1 MSTKSEQ
8 PKEAMCFRFRWFDTL
23 ECLPEA
29 ELRSML
35 KAIRAYAK
43 NDQAPEF
50 TGLAAALWH
59 EFKTCI
65 DHDKKE
71 YAAKCE
77 RLRENGCKGGRPRK
91 QMEEN
96 ETNENQEKPS
106 GFEENQMQPNET
118 NENQTEPKKPVLDL
132 DLKKEIPLSEVQR
145 KKDFSLQTS
154 DEKVVVLPVQ
164 DFRKWSRESFIASV
178 YAAIGKNPDFAQFRE
193 EFCTYWLEPDHKG
206 RFRFALQKTW
216 QTSGRLATWAK
227 KAGCVFR
234 TGRTNQTGQTA
245 ALSAAEQIRQLQEG

>member
-132 DLKKEIPLSEVQR
+132 DLKKETSSEEDA
-145 KKDFSLQTS
+145 KKKSFSLNQS
-154 DEKVVVLPVQ
+154 DEKVIVLKPM
-164 DFRKWSRESFIASV
+164 DFSKWEEADFIASV
-178 YAAIGKNPDFAQFRE
+178 YAAIGKNQEFAQYRE
-193 EFCTYWLEPDHKG
+193 EFCRYWLEPDKKG
-206 RFRFALQKTW
+206 RPRFKLQKTW
-216 QTSGRLATWAK
+216 QTAGRLATWAK
-227 KAGCVFR
+227 KAGKMPAP
-234 TGRTNQTGQTA
+234 A
-245 ALSAAEQIRQLQEG
+245 AAPEKSLDDRIRELQEA

>member
-35 KAIRAYAK
+35 KAIRAYAE

-77 RLRENGCKGGRPRK
+77 RLRENGCKGGRPKK
-91 QMEEN
+91 QTAE
-96 ETNENQEKPS
+96 
-106 GFEENQMQPNET
+106 NET

-132 DLKKEIPLSEVQR
+132 DLKKETSSKEDA
-145 KKDFSLQTS
+145 KKKSFSLNQS
-154 DEKVVVLPVQ
+154 DEKVIVLRPL
-164 DFRKWSRESFIASV
+164 DFSKWEESDFIASV
-178 YAAIGKNPDFAQFRE
+178 YAAIGRNQEFAQYRE
-193 EFCTYWLEPDHKG
+193 EFCRYWLEPDKKG
-206 RFRFALQKTW
+206 RPRFKLQKTW
-216 QTSGRLATWAK
+216 QTAGRLATWAK
-227 KAGCVFR
+227 KAGKMP
-234 TGRTNQTGQTA
+234 TPA
-245 ALSAAEQIRQLQEG
+245 AAQEKSLDDRIRELQEA

>member
-8 PKEAMCFRFRWFDTL
+8 LKEAMCFRFRWFDTL
-23 ECLPEA
+23 ECLSEA

-132 DLKKEIPLSEVQR
+132 DLKKETSSKEDA
-145 KKDFSLQTS
+145 KKKSFSLNQS
-154 DEKVVVLPVQ
+154 DEKVIVLKPM
-164 DFRKWSRESFIASV
+164 DFSKWEEADFIASV
-178 YAAIGKNPDFAQFRE
+178 YAAIGKNQEFAQYRE
-193 EFCTYWLEPDHKG
+193 EFCRYWLEPDKKG
-206 RFRFALQKTW
+206 RPRFKLQKTW
-216 QTSGRLATWAK
+216 QTAGRLATWAK
-227 KAGCVFR
+227 KAGKMPAP
-234 TGRTNQTGQTA
+234 A
-245 ALSAAEQIRQLQEG
+245 AAPEKSLDDRIRELQEA

>member
-8 PKEAMCFRFRWFDTL
+8 LKEAMCFRFRWFDTL

-77 RLRENGCKGGRPRK
+77 RLRENGCKGGRPKK
-91 QMEEN
+91 QTAEN
-96 ETNENQEKPS
+96 ETNENQEKP
-106 GFEENQMQPNET
+106 FALTENQTEPTET
-118 NENQTEPKKPVLDL
+118 NEKQSEPKKPVLDL
-132 DLKKEIPLSEVQR
+132 DLKKETSSKEDA
-145 KKDFSLQTS
+145 KKKSFSLNQA
-154 DEKVVVLPVQ
+154 DEKVIVLKPL
-164 DFRKWSRESFIASV
+164 DFSRWKKSDFIASV
-178 YAAIGKNPDFAQFRE
+178 YAAIGRNQSFAPFRE
-193 EFCTYWLEPDHKG
+193 EFCRYWLEPDKKG
-206 RFRFALQKTW
+206 RPRFKLQKTW
-216 QTSGRLATWAK
+216 QTAGRLATWAK
-227 KAGCVFR
+227 KAGKMPAP
-234 TGRTNQTGQTA
+234 A
-245 ALSAAEQIRQLQEG
+245 AAPEKSLDDRIRELQEA

>member
-1 MSTKSEQ
+1 MSKTEQ

-23 ECLPEA
+23 QCLPEP
-29 ELRSML
+29 ELRQML
-35 KAIRAYAK
+35 AAIREYAE

-50 TGLAAALWH
+50 GGIAAALWN

-65 DHDKKE
+65 DHDKAE
-71 YAAKCE
+71 YATVCE
-77 RLRENGCKGGRPRK
+77 RNRANGSKGGRPKK
-91 QMEEN
+91 QEVFEETEQNPENPVGFCETQSVFEKTN
-96 ETNENQEKPS
+96 ET
-106 GFEENQMQPNET
+106 QPNP
-118 NENQTEPKKPVLDL
+118 TEPKKADLDL

-145 KKDFSLQTS
+145 KNDFSLQTS

-227 KAGCVFR
+227 KAAPRFPAR
-234 TGRTNQTGQTA
+234 GQGGSSE
-245 ALSAAEQIRQLQEG
+245 LSADEQIRRLQEG

>member
-35 KAIRAYAK
+35 KAIRAYAE
-43 NDQAPEF
+43 NDQAPDF

-106 GFEENQMQPNET
+106 GFEENQTQPTET

-154 DEKVVVLPVQ
+154 DETVVVLKPL
-164 DFRKWSRESFIASV
+164 DFSRWEESDFIASV
-178 YAAIGKNPDFAQFRE
+178 YAAIGRNQAFAPFRE
-193 EFCTYWLEPDHKG
+193 EFCRYWLEPDKKG
-206 RFRFALQKTW
+206 RPRFKLQKTW
-216 QTSGRLATWAK
+216 QTAGRLATWAK
-227 KAGCVFR
+227 KAGKMPAPA
-234 TGRTNQTGQTA
+234 TA
-245 ALSAAEQIRQLQEG
+245 PEKSLDDRIRELQEA

>member
-1 MSTKSEQ
+1 MSTKPEKT
-8 PKEAMCFRFRWFDTL
+8 KEAMCFRFRWFDTL
-23 ECLPEA
+23 QCLPEP
-29 ELRSML
+29 ELRQML
-35 KAIRAYAK
+35 AAIREYAE

-50 TGLAAALWH
+50 GGIAAALWN

-65 DHDKKE
+65 DHDKAE

-106 GFEENQMQPNET
+106 GFEEKQMQPNET

-145 KKDFSLQTS
+145 KNDFSLQTS
-154 DEKVVVLPVQ
+154 DEKVVVLKPV
-164 DFRKWSRESFIASV
+164 DFSRWKESDFIASV
-178 YAAIGKNPDFAQFRE
+178 YAAIGRNQEFAPFRE
-193 EFCTYWLEPDHKG
+193 EFCRYWLEPDKKG
-206 RFRFALQKTW
+206 RPRFKLQKTW
-216 QTSGRLATWAK
+216 QTAGRLATWAK
-227 KAGCVFR
+227 KAGKMPAPV
-234 TGRTNQTGQTA
+234 A
-245 ALSAAEQIRQLQEG
+245 APEKSLDDRIRELQEA

>member
-8 PKEAMCFRFRWFDTL
+8 LKEAMCFRFRWFDTL

-132 DLKKEIPLSEVQR
+132 DLKKETSSEEDA
-145 KKDFSLQTS
+145 KKKSFSLNQS
-154 DEKVVVLPVQ
+154 DEKVIVLKPM
-164 DFRKWSRESFIASV
+164 DFSKWEEADFIASV
-178 YAAIGKNPDFAQFRE
+178 YAAIGKNQEFAQYRE
-193 EFCTYWLEPDHKG
+193 EFCRYWLEPDKKG
-206 RFRFALQKTW
+206 RPRFKLQKTW
-216 QTSGRLATWAK
+216 QTAGRLATWAK
-227 KAGCVFR
+227 KAGKMPAP
-234 TGRTNQTGQTA
+234 A
-245 ALSAAEQIRQLQEG
+245 AAPEKSLDDRIRELQEA

>member
-1 MSTKSEQ
+1 MSTKPEKT
-8 PKEAMCFRFRWFDTL
+8 KEAMCFRFRWFDTL
-23 ECLPEA
+23 QCLPEP
-29 ELRSML
+29 ELRQML
-35 KAIRAYAK
+35 AAIREYAE

-50 TGLAAALWH
+50 GGIAAALWN

-65 DHDKKE
+65 DHDKAE

-106 GFEENQMQPNET
+106 GFEEKQMQPNET

-145 KKDFSLQTS
+145 KNDFSLQTS
-154 DEKVVVLPVQ
+154 DEKVVVLKPV
-164 DFRKWSRESFIASV
+164 DFSRWKESDFIASV
-178 YAAIGKNPDFAQFRE
+178 YAAIGRNQEFAPFRE
-193 EFCTYWLEPDHKG
+193 EFCRYWLEPDKKG
-206 RFRFALQKTW
+206 RPRFKLQKTW
-216 QTSGRLATWAK
+216 QTAGRLATWAK
-227 KAGCVFR
+227 KAKKAGKMPAPV
-234 TGRTNQTGQTA
+234 TA
-245 ALSAAEQIRQLQEG
+245 PEKSLDDRIRELQEA